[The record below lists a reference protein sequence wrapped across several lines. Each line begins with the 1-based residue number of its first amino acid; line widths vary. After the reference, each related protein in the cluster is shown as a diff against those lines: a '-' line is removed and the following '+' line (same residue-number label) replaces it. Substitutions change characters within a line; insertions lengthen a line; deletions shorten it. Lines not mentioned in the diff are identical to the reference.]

1 MLHLPAL
8 PSLHMLHLFVYTS
21 AIALAYY
28 VLS

>member
-8 PSLHMLHLFVYTS
+8 PSLHMLHFFLYTS
-21 AIALAYY
+21 VIVLGYY

>member
-8 PSLHMLHLFVYTS
+8 PSLHMLHLFLYTS
-21 AIALAYY
+21 VIALVFY